1 MQTVI
6 PIRTVSEANQ
16 REHHLTKA
24 KRVRSHRET
33 TALLMRRLLKKGE
46 VPDVIVLT
54 RLAPKALDGD
64 NLQSAL
70 KGCRD
75 GIQDA
80 LGIND
85 RHLNFVYAQEQS
97 KSYGV
102 RVEWLYADEFQSWTS
117 AWLPTSYVR
126 TIEGKQCR
134 VQWLGTGTAWRWYA
148 TDAGGSDNGVADSLA
163 LALER
168 CEQIAR
174 EGL

>member
-16 REHHLTKA
+16 REHNLTKA

-117 AWLPTSYVR
+117 AWLPT
-126 TIEGKQCR
+126 
-134 VQWLGTGTAWRWYA
+134 
-148 TDAGGSDNGVADSLA
+148 
-163 LALER
+163 
-168 CEQIAR
+168 
-174 EGL
+174 